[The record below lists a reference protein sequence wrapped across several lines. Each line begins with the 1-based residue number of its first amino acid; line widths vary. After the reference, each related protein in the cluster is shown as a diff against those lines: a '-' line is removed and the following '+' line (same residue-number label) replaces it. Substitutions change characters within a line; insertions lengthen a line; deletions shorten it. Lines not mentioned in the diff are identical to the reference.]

1 MDFREHL
8 ANAIVSGIRTAVAGL
23 VGLIITWLVASN
35 ITFPENTEAFLTT
48 LLFAVAIALYNGG
61 INLLAQHVNPKFGWF
76 LLVPKTPEYNA
87 VAVELKDGQTVAG
100 VNSALPTG
108 EIVTVTATDKYDPAK
123 TETEPHPYE

>member
-8 ANAIVSGIRTAVAGL
+8 SNAIVSGIRTAVAGL
-23 VGLIITWLVASN
+23 VGLIITWLVAAN
-35 ITFPENTEAFLTT
+35 IEFPENTEALLTT
-48 LLFAVAIALYNGG
+48 VLFAVAVALYNGG

-108 EIVTVTATDKYDPAK
+108 EVLTVKAAETYDPAK